1 MWIQFQ
7 EKIEKN
13 KYYKNRTLAKTVLML
28 EENIELEEQKD
39 SNRNDIEVDGQ
50 NQVVTD
56 TVKSLIHT

>member
-1 MWIQFQ
+1 
-7 EKIEKN
+7 
-13 KYYKNRTLAKTVLML
+13 ML

-56 TVKSLIHT
+56 TVKSLNYIIIIQLK

>member
-1 MWIQFQ
+1 
-7 EKIEKN
+7 
-13 KYYKNRTLAKTVLML
+13 ML

>member
-1 MWIQFQ
+1 
-7 EKIEKN
+7 
-13 KYYKNRTLAKTVLML
+13 ML

-56 TVKSLIHT
+56 TVKSLIHG

>member
-1 MWIQFQ
+1 
-7 EKIEKN
+7 
-13 KYYKNRTLAKTVLML
+13 ML

-56 TVKSLIHT
+56 TVKSLIHVIITIKMINIQSLI